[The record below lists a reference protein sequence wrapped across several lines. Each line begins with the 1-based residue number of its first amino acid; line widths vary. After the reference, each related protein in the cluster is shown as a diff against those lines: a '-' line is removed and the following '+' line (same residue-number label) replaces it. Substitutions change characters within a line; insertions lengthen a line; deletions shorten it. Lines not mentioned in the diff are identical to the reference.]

1 VSKNAEPDGNGG
13 KIVEV
18 ITPTST
24 LADKIQRNEGES
36 AEPLFA
42 AAEATIDRQATDYLG
57 RLRSD
62 LTEVKSAIDIALS
75 SDDQRDAA
83 VDRLFA
89 LIHNMKGQ
97 ATTFGYP
104 LVSQI
109 GALTCSILQRSPP
122 ADEARLRIVKAHIDA
137 LSIVIEHNLAGNGG
151 ELGTKLV
158 ERLEGLSAASA

>member
-1 VSKNAEPDGNGG
+1 MSKNAEPDGNGD

-18 ITPTST
+18 ITPTSS

-36 AEPLFA
+36 AEPLFE
-42 AAEATIDRQATDYLG
+42 AAEATIDSQATDYLA

-62 LTEVKSAIDIALS
+62 LTEVKSAIDIALGN
-75 SDDQRDAA
+75 DDRRDAA

-97 ATTFGYP
+97 GMTFGYP

-109 GALTCSILQRSPP
+109 GALVCSILQHSPP

-137 LSIVIEHNLAGNGG
+137 LSIVIEHNLAGSGG
-151 ELGTKLV
+151 ELGNKLV
-158 ERLEGLSAASA
+158 ERLEGLSAAAG